1 VPGASRHFLG
11 AYTIATFSSMP
22 FHWVRPTLYTSPSPE
37 YASPFRPTDLTCS
50 RESRGQ
56 RQAVNRQGAAPT
68 PLVRW
73 RSQVSPQ
80 RWAACATADCWSA
93 PSQWHYA
100 ALVGS
105 TAEPEFGDVL
115 DDFGNLPGGVDAAIY
130 TENTFVPDAER
141 IGRQHVR

>member
-1 VPGASRHFLG
+1 VPRVIYLGAS
-11 AYTIATFSSMP
+11 TVATFSSN
-22 FHWVRPTLYTSPSPE
+22 
-37 YASPFRPTDLTCS
+37 AI
-50 RESRGQ
+50 
-56 RQAVNRQGAAPT
+56 
-68 PLVRW
+68 PLG
-73 RSQVSPQ
+73 SH
-80 RWAACATADCWSA
+80 WSA
-93 PSQWHYA
+93 PSQWHYT